1 MNALPAESYRRCAL
15 TTRIPPLLDLVVL
28 NYGGRIAIDFATLQ
42 AIPSCS
48 VFRETLHDSTMI

>member
-15 TTRIPPLLDLVVL
+15 TTQIPPLLDLVVL

-42 AIPSCS
+42 AIPSSS
-48 VFRETLHDSTMI
+48 VFRETFHDSTMI